1 MRLDRETGGAAGLMS
16 AYGIKALV
24 LATALLPLGWVLTGL
39 SASGEPASALKAPA
53 IATQRKVFAHYVM
66 CCTLHGPNVS
76 AGQLG
81 EEIALARGAGLDG
94 FVLNVGAWT
103 RYPSYPADTARFFAA
118 ARPTASQFKLFFS
131 LDPSG
136 GLTPAEGADIVAA
149 YGSDPAY
156 FRVNGTPVVSTF
168 ASSDRWNRDLRARLG
183 KRGIDILLV
192 PHMVSTRVEGE
203 SGGHETPG
211 PDLVSRFL
219 TDDPELAGYFW
230 FGAAAPGRKLGEVSR
245 AAALAARRLG
255 KIYIAPITPYYLGH
269 NTNNRVFDNA
279 GFAGSDSQWMAA
291 IEGGATWTEIV
302 TWNDW
307 EERSYVRPIGTGAQ
321 VNTGQWGPR
330 DPHDGFFDASRYFI
344 DWFKSGRKPTIRST
358 RAFVA
363 FRPDPV
369 SRCTGGQDAEPCP
382 AGWQTLSDTL
392 YVLVEA
398 AAATLVTLNAG
409 NQTRSVT
416 VPAGRTS
423 LSMPMAPGEVSIT
436 LSSRGLTRDWRAPI
450 RFGVAPD
457 SDRLNMAAY
466 TVTLEPSGQRR

>member
-1 MRLDRETGGAAGLMS
+1 MAVALERMQALGTKGLMS
-16 AYGIKALV
+16 AI
-24 LATALLPLGWVLTGL
+24 ALLLLGGAP
-39 SASGEPASALKAPA
+39 SEQGASGQSAPAVRAPA
-53 IATQRKVFAHYVM
+53 IATPRKVFAHYVM
-66 CCTLHGPNVS
+66 CCTLQGPNVS
-76 AGQLG
+76 TEQLG

-118 ARPTASQFKLFFS
+118 ARPTAAQFKLFFS

-136 GLTPAEGADIVAA
+136 GLTPAEGADIVSA

-156 FRVNGTPVVSTF
+156 LRVNGLPVVSTF
-168 ASSDRWNRDLRARLG
+168 ASSDRWNRELRARLSR
-183 KRGIDILLV
+183 RGAAVLLV
-192 PHMVSTRVEGE
+192 PHMVSTRGEGE
-203 SGGHETPG
+203 SGAHETPG

-245 AAALAARRLG
+245 AAAGAARRLG

-269 NTNNRVFDNA
+269 NTNNRVFDNE
-279 GFAGSDSQWMAA
+279 GFAGLDSQWTAA
-291 IEGGATWTEIV
+291 IEGGATWAEIV

-307 EERSYVRPIGTGAQ
+307 EERSYVRPLGTGAQ
-321 VNTGQWGPR
+321 ADTGQWGPR
-330 DPHDGFFDASRYFI
+330 DPHDGFLDASRYFI
-344 DWFKSGRKPTIRST
+344 DWFKAGQKPMIRAT

-369 SRCTGGQDAEPCP
+369 SRCTRIRDREPCP

-392 YVLVEA
+392 YAVVEA
-398 AAATLVTLNAG
+398 AAATSVVLRAG
-409 NQTRSVT
+409 DRARSFT

-423 LSMPMAPGEVSIT
+423 LSMPMIRGAVSIT
-436 LSSRGLTRDWRAPI
+436 ISSGGRTREWRAPI
-450 RFGVAPD
+450 RFGSTPD
-457 SDRLNMAAY
+457 SDRLNMAAF
-466 TVTLEPSGQRR
+466 TVTLD